1 MNNVLIVGA
10 GRLGKGFMGEIFDN
24 AGWNLSFLDNDD
36 TVIKELNN
44 NGYYKVTVHREDRI
58 DNRIISKYKAYSY
71 DKDYSCEMAIINANV
86 IAMTIYPEDFPEA
99 IAYMG
104 AAFRKRVEENYAQN
118 LDVICLTNKN
128 YLMVS
133 NNFYLSNI

>member
-71 DKDYSCEMAIINANV
+71 DK
-86 IAMTIYPEDFPEA
+86 
-99 IAYMG
+99 
-104 AAFRKRVEENYAQN
+104 
-118 LDVICLTNKN
+118 
-128 YLMVS
+128 
-133 NNFYLSNI
+133 

>member
-44 NGYYKVTVHREDRI
+44 NG
-58 DNRIISKYKAYSY
+58 
-71 DKDYSCEMAIINANV
+71 
-86 IAMTIYPEDFPEA
+86 
-99 IAYMG
+99 
-104 AAFRKRVEENYAQN
+104 
-118 LDVICLTNKN
+118 
-128 YLMVS
+128 
-133 NNFYLSNI
+133 